1 MAACSPL
8 HHFPLSAALYECFR
22 VVILFSLAGR
32 QMPSAYGSRAL
43 DRNQCVASPL
53 SLCRMW
59 LMNYLI
65 QHWQRAQGQV
75 GQGGFT
81 CIGESEIFLDQM
93 CCNFVSFS
101 TFIYVFCSG
110 EDNRHRQRR
119 TGSFS
124 EVRGHLMVL
133 SSRHGGSKL
142 ISLATGGSQCSPG

>member
-32 QMPSAYGSRAL
+32 QMRSAYGSRAL

-53 SLCRMW
+53 VPPPHVADKLFGPALAACTGTGG
-59 LMNYLI
+59 
-65 QHWQRAQGQV
+65 A
-75 GQGGFT
+75 GGFT
-81 CIGESEIFLDQM
+81 CIGESEIFLNQM
-93 CCNFVSFS
+93 CCNFASFS

-133 SSRHGGSKL
+133 SWGFQTHL
-142 ISLATGGSQCSPG
+142 TGYRGLTV